1 MSAAAVANSKI
12 VFPDLSD
19 VTKNNDLLFIMLGV
33 LVTDVIVLFLARYYP
48 NIFGDTL
55 NTWYDK
61 FGLAAVLSDVTVIVI
76 GFQIARYLYTRFIA
90 PDIIT
95 YSPLYFITLLV
106 LVQAIHDILFYVG
119 VIAPLPQ
126 GLNQMIDVFKE
137 YSKGGSKIIGGDALL
152 MISSFLFASLFK
164 GLPEHVSASTV
175 LVTLYTL
182 PYILYN
188 SKYQS
193 K

>member
-1 MSAAAVANSKI
+1 MSYTPKPI
-12 VFPDLSD
+12 FPDLTD
-19 VTKNNDLLFIMLGV
+19 VNKNSDLLFITLGV

-48 NIFGDTL
+48 NIFGEAL

-76 GFQIARYLYTRFIA
+76 GFQIARYLYTQFIA
-90 PDIIT
+90 PDILT

-119 VIAPLPQ
+119 VIAPLPK

-188 SKYQS
+188 RH
-193 K
+193 